1 MPHFIIYFMA
11 ILVLIGM
18 VFIIIWEMFH
28 GQISLSLVLLLLLV
42 NFVSRFRLELMY
54 ALLNVSISSIL
65 INLHGFQ
72 LLVMLPVH
80 RNHFFPLYKQNKPS
94 EPKLKFRQASN
105 RWKKVLEVSKP
116 AYNNKTKESLPRKL
130 ALENFGEWLIVL
142 STKVNLLYLSTQQ
155 SGVVFCTW

>member
-1 MPHFIIYFMA
+1 
-11 ILVLIGM
+11 M
-18 VFIIIWEMFH
+18 VFSCLWCCQFIEITSFLCINR
-28 GQISLSLVLLLLLV
+28 INLLNL
-42 NFVSRFRLELMY
+42 NSSS
-54 ALLNVSISSIL
+54 ALNVSISSIL

-105 RWKKVLEVSKP
+105 RWKKVLEVSRT
-116 AYNNKTKESLPRKL
+116 AYTNKTKESLPRKL
-130 ALENFGEWLIVL
+130 ALENFGERLIVF
-142 STKVNLLYLSTQQ
+142 STKVNLLYLSIQQ